1 MSFKSTIEK
10 IDDSLK
16 KLPQQADNF
25 SALMSKLASYT
36 VVNGLIYFFATRVSC
51 KYSTHEAAIGGILSI
66 IITLLFAIFFFDAC
80 ANHLPLKTVSTK
92 SKSIFI
98 RLSLYIICVIVGM
111 LLSWLYIAAIYL
123 PLINIPSYPL
133 ICQI

>member
-36 VVNGLIYFFATRVSC
+36 VVNGLICFSATRVSC
-51 KYSTHEAAIGGILSI
+51 KYSTIK
-66 IITLLFAIFFFDAC
+66 
-80 ANHLPLKTVSTK
+80 NHHRCDGLG
-92 SKSIFI
+92 
-98 RLSLYIICVIVGM
+98 C
-111 LLSWLYIAAIYL
+111 
-123 PLINIPSYPL
+123 
-133 ICQI
+133 